1 MGFCKGKSILLND
14 SQKIAKYLSLCQ
26 STPVSYQGIKQSVGY
41 QSILNAQFNF
51 IQFNT
56 SIFPSFASLITR
68 DLKQLEE
75 QEFNSFLQSI
85 NNYLQVSQFN
95 KEYDQKVYER
105 IVQLIQQ
112 HGNYVQNAVMYFHMK
127 YYFSKEQNKEL
138 DKITLNHQ
146 SKLAVQI
153 PQTIE
158 EQIWKLF
165 IQLIQLQNSQKVEDD
180 KKLIESETKIMKE
193 FAQYFEAIAVQTQ
206 QFSLASK
213 LIILIINAKLKKY
226 LQRCDEKTIQL
237 MLLVYKLCQNDLDQN
252 LSKLNF
258 YELYNYMQTL
268 QENQDVLIQISWDQV
283 INNIFE
289 RNLNEITIIEII
301 GLLEFLVPHKKIDQL
316 SGKPLNSVIKIL
328 YQYRYLYQNLNLI
341 DTKYYSKI
349 YQILSVVETDYS
361 EKFLQR
367 LTQKINPKLCT
378 VSDISNIL
386 TILTQMNKI
395 DKEILEKFLIS
406 VKTKFKDIKAENSFG
421 ILFAINS
428 LQLQNPQIFQYINAI
443 KMKDD
448 QEIPLQLQ
456 ILQYHQLHDPKNQ
469 KVQIIQK
476 NLLKS
481 LQTEYNE
488 LYLEMF
494 IQILVNAN
502 QQTKKTIAIIP
513 ELKPYVAKYLQK
525 LNDSNVLVQQEIM
538 QFVISQY
545 NIK

>member
-14 SQKIAKYLSLCQ
+14 SQKLAKYLSLCQ
-26 STPVSYQGIKQSVGY
+26 STPVTYQGIKQSVGY

-56 SIFPSFASLITR
+56 SIFPSFVSLITR
-68 DLKQLEE
+68 DLKQLDE

-95 KEYDQKVYER
+95 KEYDQKVYEK

-127 YYFSKEQNKEL
+127 YYFSKQQNKEL
-138 DKITLNHQ
+138 DKITENHQ
-146 SKLAVQI
+146 SKLLVQM
-153 PQTIE
+153 PQTLE
-158 EQIWKLF
+158 EQIWKIF
-165 IQLIQLQNSQKVEDD
+165 IQLVELQNAQKVKDD

-193 FAQYFEAIAVQTQ
+193 FAQYFEAIAVQAQ
-206 QFSLASK
+206 QFSLSSK

-226 LQRCDEKTIQL
+226 LQSCDEKSIQL

-268 QENQDVLIQISWDQV
+268 QENSDVLIQISWDLV

-289 RNLNEITIIEII
+289 RNLNEVTIIEII
-301 GLLEFLVPHKKIDQL
+301 GLLEFLVHIKKLTNQVGNHLIQ
-316 SGKPLNSVIKIL
+316 
-328 YQYRYLYQNLNLI
+328 YLYQNLNLI
-341 DTKYYSKI
+341 DSKYYSKI
-349 YQILSVVETDYS
+349 YSILSVVDTDYS
-361 EKFLQR
+361 EKFLQK

-378 VSDISNIL
+378 VSDISIIL
-386 TILTQMNKI
+386 SILTQMNKI

-421 ILFAINS
+421 ILYAINS

-448 QEIPLQLQ
+448 EELPLQLQ

-469 KVQIIQK
+469 KVQVIQK

-488 LYLEMF
+488 LHLEMF

-525 LNDSNVLVQQEIM
+525 LNDSNELVQQEIM
-538 QFVISQY
+538 QFVTSQY